1 MKAFPSREEFVKL
14 ANEHRVVCLST
25 ELLADGLTPVG
36 VAAHFLGRGT
46 FLFESVTGGEKW
58 GRYSFVGFD
67 ARFEVRAKDG
77 IYQRRERGGSWREH
91 ACDDPWDRLRE
102 EFRARNSAPVANLPF
117 SGGAIGYV
125 PYEAVHRFEPRVAPP
140 EGIEFHF
147 KFGSTIVAFDNVR
160 HTVRV
165 ILPVEIEH
173 DAAEA
178 YDIAF
183 GELRMTCRELASTP
197 PLPPLPMPET
207 KLGNLPPSSFS
218 KEDFLAAVKRCK
230 EHIVE
235 GDIFQVVL
243 SQKFS
248 RSFANDPF
256 LVYRLL
262 RVLNPSPYMYFVDMG
277 ERQIVGASPETL
289 VRLNKGVA
297 EVRPIAGTR
306 RRGATEEEDQAL
318 AAELLADPKERAEHV
333 MLVDLGRNDLGRIGV
348 PGTVKVGDRMIIER
362 YSHVMH
368 IVSGVQAEV
377 RDGLDA
383 IDVFRATFPAGTLS
397 GAPKVRAMEIIS
409 ALEPVPRDVYGGA
422 VGYFGYDGAMDV
434 AIAIRTVV
442 FEGGVASVQ
451 AGAGLVAD
459 SDPESEYQE
468 TVNKASAVL
477 AALDYAESDEALLSE
492 SLRP

>member
-1 MKAFPSREEFVKL
+1 MNVVPSREEFVEL
-14 ANEHRVVCLST
+14 AKRQRVVCLST

-36 VAAHFLGRGT
+36 VASHFLGRGT

-67 ARFEVRAKDG
+67 ARFEVRSVDG
-77 IYQRRERGGSWREH
+77 RYARRERGGEWEEQP
-91 ACDDPWDRLRE
+91 CQDPWEKLRVELRE
-102 EFRARNSAPVANLPF
+102 RKAAPLADIPF
-117 SGGAIGYV
+117 SGGAVGYV
-125 PYEAVHRFEPRVAPP
+125 PYEAVHRFEPRVGAP
-140 EGIEFHF
+140 EGLEFHF
-147 KFGSTIVAFDNVR
+147 KFGSTMVAFDNVR

-165 ILPVEIEH
+165 IVPVEVQ
-173 DAAEA
+173 DRPAEL
-178 YDIAF
+178 YDVAL
-183 GELRMTCRELASTP
+183 GELRTTCRELSSTP
-197 PLPPLPMPET
+197 PLGPLPLPRLQRGPLPEST
-207 KLGNLPPSSFS
+207 FS
-218 KEDFLAAVKRCK
+218 QDEFCAAVKRCK

-243 SQKFS
+243 SQKFT
-248 RSFANDPF
+248 RSFSSDPF

-277 ERQIVGASPETL
+277 DRKIVGASPETL
-289 VRLNKGVA
+289 VRLTQGVA

-306 RRGATEEEDQAL
+306 PRGQNAAEDQAL
-318 AAELLADPKERAEHV
+318 AAELLSDPKERAEHV
-333 MLVDLGRNDLGRIGV
+333 MLVDLGRNDLGRIAQ
-348 PGTVKVGDRMIIER
+348 PGTVRIADRMVIER

-368 IVSGVQAEV
+368 IVSGVQAKV

-409 ALEPVPRDVYGGA
+409 ALEPAPRDVYGGA
-422 VGYFGYDGAMDV
+422 VGYLGFDGSMDM
-434 AIAIRTVV
+434 AIAIRTVM
-442 FEGGVASVQ
+442 FERGQATVQ

-459 SDPESEYQE
+459 SDPEAEYQE
-468 TVNKASAVL
+468 SINKASAVL
-477 AALDYAESDEALLSE
+477 AALDFAESDESSLSE

>member
-1 MKAFPSREEFVKL
+1 MNTFPTRDEFLEL
-14 ANEHRVVCLST
+14 AKRHKVVCLSV
-25 ELLADGLTPVG
+25 ELLADGLTPVA
-36 VAAHFLGRGT
+36 VASHFLGRGT

-67 ARFEVRAKDG
+67 ARFEARAIDG
-77 IYQRRERGGSWREH
+77 RYVRRERGGDWEEV
-91 ACDDPWDRLRE
+91 ACDDPWDQLRAE
-102 EFRARNSAPVANLPF
+102 LAAREAAPVADLPF
-117 SGGAIGYV
+117 AGGGVGYV
-125 PYEAVHRFEPRVAPP
+125 PYEAVHRFEPRVGAI
-140 EGIEFHF
+140 EGVEFHF
-147 KFGSTIVAFDNVR
+147 KFGSTVVAFDNVR

-165 ILPVEIEH
+165 IVPVEVQ
-173 DAAEA
+173 DNPAATF
-178 YDIAF
+178 DIAL
-183 GELRMTCRELASTP
+183 GELRTTCRELASTP
-197 PLPPLPMPET
+197 PLGPLPMP
-207 KLGNLPPSSFS
+207 KLQLGELPRSNFS
-218 KEDFLAAVKRCK
+218 KDDFCAAVKRCK

-243 SQKFS
+243 SQKFTRPFS
-248 RSFANDPF
+248 ADAF

-262 RVLNPSPYMYFVDMG
+262 RVLNPSPYMYFMDMG
-277 ERQIVGASPETL
+277 ERTIVGASPETL
-289 VRLNKGVA
+289 VRLNHGIA

-306 RRGATEEEDQAL
+306 PRGSNVEEDQRL
-318 AAELLADPKERAEHV
+318 ASELLSDPKERAEHV
-333 MLVDLGRNDLGRIGV
+333 MLVDLGRNDVGRIAK
-348 PGTVKVGDRMIIER
+348 PGTVKICDRMVIER

-368 IVSGVQAEV
+368 IVSGVQAQV

-409 ALEPVPRDVYGGA
+409 ALEPSPRDVYGGA
-422 VGYFGYDGAMDV
+422 VGYFGYDGSMDV

-442 FEGGVASVQ
+442 FEGGQATVQ

-468 TVNKASAVL
+468 TINKASAVL
-477 AALDYAESDEALLSE
+477 AALEYAESDEALLSE